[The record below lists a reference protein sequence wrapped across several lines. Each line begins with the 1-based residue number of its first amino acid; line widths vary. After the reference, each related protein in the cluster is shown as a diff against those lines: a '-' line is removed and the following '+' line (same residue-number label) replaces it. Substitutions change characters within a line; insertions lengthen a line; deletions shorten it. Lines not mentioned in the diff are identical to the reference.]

1 MKRETKYIEINR
13 IKLERLIKRKF
24 TTLETASKALG
35 FSHDGLGGALRR
47 GSISPKMVDAL
58 DRFGIDRRDYAEIKL
73 FEPLNPE
80 EVNYTSETQG
90 AITAQTGA
98 DNAIRADY
106 IETDKL
112 PAQMS
117 IDDLERWR
125 RDELKNLIKAAIIE
139 LFNVSRF
146 EVDSLGR
153 VTITLSPEAL
163 KDLKIEEAII

>member
-1 MKRETKYIEINR
+1 MKKETKYIEINR
-13 IKLERLIKRKF
+13 ERLEKRLKRKF

-47 GSISPKMVDAL
+47 GSISPKMVEAL
-58 DRFGIDRRDYAEIKL
+58 ARYDIKVDEYAEIEL
-73 FEPLNPE
+73 SEPLNPE
-80 EVNYTSETQG
+80 EVNYTSEAQG
-90 AITAQTGA
+90 ALTAQTGA

-125 RDELKNLIKAAIIE
+125 RDELKNLIKE
-139 LFNVSRF
+139 
-146 EVDSLGR
+146 
-153 VTITLSPEAL
+153 TILETLDAFACNEIRGSYDPENRIYTI
-163 KDLKIEEAII
+163 DLYIRT

>member
-13 IKLERLIKRKF
+13 VKLEKLIKRKF

-58 DRFGIDRRDYAEIKL
+58 DRFGIDHRDYAEIKL
-73 FEPLNPE
+73 SEPLNPE
-80 EVNYTSETQG
+80 EENYTSEAQG
-90 AITAQTGA
+90 ALTAQTGA
-98 DNAIRADY
+98 DSDIRAD
-106 IETDKL
+106 IVETDKY

-125 RDELKNLIKAAIIE
+125 RDELKSLIK
-139 LFNVSRF
+139 
-146 EVDSLGR
+146 
-153 VTITLSPEAL
+153 
-163 KDLKIEEAII
+163 EAIGEVLNSFSCKEIRGAYDPINRVYTVDFFIKGGD